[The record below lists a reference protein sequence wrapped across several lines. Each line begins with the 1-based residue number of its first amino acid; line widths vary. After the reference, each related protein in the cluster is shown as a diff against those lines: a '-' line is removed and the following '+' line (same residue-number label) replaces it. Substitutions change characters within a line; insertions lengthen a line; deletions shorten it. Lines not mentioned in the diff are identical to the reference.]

1 MTNRPENFRVED
13 TEEYTLLEWEFEQMT
28 KSYDKIWDSFEEIQ
42 IIYSNKKTTI
52 FRMPTKDCKK
62 LAEALEG
69 KGALFDGTGADK

>member
-13 TEEYTLLEWEFEQMT
+13 TEEYKLLEWEFEQMT